1 KLSPHHASHQEKSPH
16 HIKPRRLLPMRVPR
30 HFVDLMEKGNP
41 HDPLFLQVMPLSD
54 EFLTSPGYS
63 EDPLD
68 EHDTAG
74 KGILHKYDSR
84 VLLMVRTGC
93 AVNCRYCFR
102 RHFPYADNAVSKHQW
117 LDVLDYL
124 RNNSQINE
132 VIFSGGDP
140 LMAKDDHLSWL
151 ANEIA
156 AIAHIKR
163 LRIHSRLPVV
173 LPERIS
179 HDFVEWF
186 SALPL
191 QKVLVLHENHA
202 NEMSETFKV
211 RLNILREKG
220 VTLLNQSVLL
230 KGVNDSGDA
239 ISDLSETLFE
249 AGVLPYYLHVLDKV
263 QGASHFYVSDDEGR
277 EIMEEAIKRLPGFLV
292 PKLVREI
299 GGQPGKTPIDLKL
312 HP

>member
-1 KLSPHHASHQEKSPH
+1 LQHLGLDQEKYAQ
-16 HIKPRRLLPMRVPR
+16 HIKARRLFPMRVPR
-30 HFVDLMEKGNP
+30 HFVDLMEKENP
-41 HDPLFLQVMPLSD
+41 NDPLFLQVMPLSD

-117 LDVLDYL
+117 LDVLEYL
-124 RNNSQINE
+124 RSNNKINE

-140 LMAKDDHLSWL
+140 LMAKDEHLSWL
-151 ANEIA
+151 ANEITT
-156 AIAHIKR
+156 IPHIKR

-186 SALPL
+186 TALPL
-191 QKVLVLHENHA
+191 QKVLVLHANHA
-202 NEMSETFKV
+202 NEMSETLKS
-211 RLNILREKG
+211 RLNTLRERG

-277 EIMEEAIKRLPGFLV
+277 AIMEEAIKRLPGFLV

-299 GGQPGKTPIDLKL
+299 GGQPGKTPIDLHL